1 MNDHLGSLVT
11 FQDFKIG
18 IQLRNPEKKQNILGE
33 KCELFAY
40 LISKKKWGKG
50 KLKPEIVLGNCCLLL
65 YLLLQC
71 EGIDFNVAFQETEFG
86 LMMLLKSK
94 VSMEFF

>member
-1 MNDHLGSLVT
+1 MRLKRLFALVMNDHLGSLVT

-40 LISKKKWGKG
+40 LISKKKVGERK
-50 KLKPEIVLGNCCLLL
+50 I
-65 YLLLQC
+65 
-71 EGIDFNVAFQETEFG
+71 
-86 LMMLLKSK
+86 K
-94 VSMEFF
+94 V